1 MEITEKKRAL
11 FHIVS
16 LEKERAGHETEI
28 SSKQTTLR
36 MLNLDLEIAQ
46 EKYEKIERVGIKG
59 FLLGLMGKREF
70 NGLLFKQ
77 RHSNRFSSSIHTSF
91 MKVPIDLIYVDCDMR
106 ISQVTT
112 LKPWRIFIPDNDNSK
127 YILELPENS
136 INRKRNN

>member
-1 MEITEKKRAL
+1 MYTITINDYEIKVECADTFQKRL
-11 FHIVS
+11 F
-16 LEKERAGHETEI
+16 
-28 SSKQTTLR
+28 
-36 MLNLDLEIAQ
+36 
-46 EKYEKIERVGIKG
+46 
-59 FLLGLMGKREF
+59 GLMGKREF

-127 YILELPENS
+127 YILELPENC
-136 INRKRNN
+136 INRKNIKINTKVKIVESYE